1 MYNEGLCKFSG
12 KKIIFE
18 VPVIFQKWKLCCA
31 CAMHPRCQTGWFLD
45 LNSQKYNWSWA
56 KLKFQN
62 SKKSCKSLHPNVQYV
77 HKGTYFYLLL
87 QLYEKKDSP
96 DKWALVRAMAVDP
109 HSFFADP
116 DPAVFMNADPDPGG
130 KMNADPCRSGSG
142 SSLSNFVKNKLM
154 KSFL

>member
-18 VPVIFQKWKLCCA
+18 VPVIFQKWKLCCV
-31 CAMHPRCQTGWFLD
+31 CAMHPCCQTGWFLD

-62 SKKSCKSLHPNVQYV
+62 SKKVVNHSTLMYS
-77 HKGTYFYLLL
+77 TYKKEHIFYLFL
-87 QLYEKKDSP
+87 QLYEKKDGP

-130 KMNADPCRSGSG
+130 KMNANPCRSGSG